1 MDTRRTGGPLSGLN
15 GRALKVTGQGGVPT
29 SGVSAV
35 IMNLASVTPAGAGFV
50 TAWPSGE
57 NRPTTSNLNF
67 VSGRNVANLAV
78 VPVGA
83 DGKVMLYSGSG
94 GSLNVIADVVGYVA
108 G

>member
-1 MDTRRTGGPLSGLN
+1 M
-15 GRALKVTGQGGVPT
+15 
-29 SGVSAV
+29 

-83 DGKVMLYSGSG
+83 DGKACC
-94 GSLNVIADVVGYVA
+94 IAAPVVRSPGRRVRRWLLS
-108 G
+108 